1 MTQTEFI
8 ETIGQA
14 AQADMK
20 RTGILASLTVA
31 QACLESNWGKSGL
44 ATKGKNLFGIK
55 GKGPAGSITMPTYE
69 WERGQKIK
77 INAAFRKYNTWAE
90 SIADHSALFLRLSRY
105 KNLIGEKDYKR
116 ACQKV
121 QQDGYAT
128 DPKYA
133 ANLISMIEKYKLYR
147 FDQASA
153 SSGTPPSSTT
163 LRLNSRGDDVKS
175 LQEKL
180 NKLGFSVGT
189 ADGIFGRKTEE
200 ALRAFQKANN
210 PPLSIDGI
218 CGPATKALLE
228 KTVTASKPGTAIG
241 TVTDSKEPTC
251 RIVVNGEKL
260 DAPGII
266 RDNLSYLPVRAMG
279 NAAGVAVGFCNGKA
293 TLGKGTLD
301 TTIIIGEIGYAQA
314 REIAQVLGYNLEWKQ
329 ATREAVFTKGKR

>member
-1 MTQTEFI
+1 MTQNEFI
-8 ETIGQA
+8 EAIGQA
-14 AQADMK
+14 AQVDMK

-31 QACLESNWGKSGL
+31 QACLESTWGKSGL
-44 ATKGKNLFGIK
+44 AIKGKNLFGIK

-77 INAAFRKYNTWAE
+77 INAEFRKYNTWAE
-90 SIADHSALFLRLSRY
+90 SIADHSALFLRLPRY

-128 DPKYA
+128 DPDYTKK
-133 ANLISMIEKYKLYR
+133 LIRLIEKYKLYR
-147 FDQASA
+147 FDQASP
-153 SSGTPPSSTT
+153 SSGTTSPTT
-163 LRLNSRGDDVKS
+163 LRLNSRGADVKS

-180 NKLGFSVGT
+180 NKLGFSVG
-189 ADGIFGRKTEE
+189 AVDGIFGRKTEE

-210 PPLSIDGI
+210 PPLAIDGV

-228 KTVTASKPGTAIG
+228 KTVTVSRPGTLVG

-251 RIVVNGEKL
+251 RIVVNGAKL
-260 DAPGII
+260 DALGII
-266 RDNLSYLPVRAMG
+266 RENLSYLPVRAIG

-301 TTIIIGEIGYAQA
+301 TTIIIGETGYAQA
-314 REIAQVLGYNLEWKQ
+314 REIAQVLGYNLEWCQ
-329 ATREAVFTKGKR
+329 ENRQVTLTIGKR